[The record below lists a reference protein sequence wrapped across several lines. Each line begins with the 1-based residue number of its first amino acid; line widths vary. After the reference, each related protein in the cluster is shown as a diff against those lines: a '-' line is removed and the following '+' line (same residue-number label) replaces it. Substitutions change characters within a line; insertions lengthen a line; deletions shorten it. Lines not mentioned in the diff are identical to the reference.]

1 MARQKRRGKGEGS
14 VFPRKDGRWT
24 AQLTLEDGTQKQV
37 HRKTRQEA
45 HKALQQMLRE
55 QEQGMLATGSQQTMK
70 QFMEYWLEEVHRPT
84 IRTSSYA
91 NYRGILDKHIL
102 PALGHIQVQ
111 KLTVQHVQKFYASK
125 LKEGLSPKTIK
136 VYHAVLHN
144 ALSHAVYI
152 NLVSRNVSDLA
163 TKSLPKQTR
172 YEIQPLTTEQAQA
185 FLETV
190 KGHHLETLLILAI
203 TTGMRRGEL
212 LALRWQDIDFDN
224 KHLQVC
230 RSVRRE
236 AKRGLVVNEP
246 KTQAGRRKVVLSSFL
261 IEVLKQHRVRQLE
274 VRLQAGTAWEDH
286 GLVFCTKRG
295 RLFDPTYMLVLFKK
309 LLQDVGLPL
318 MRFHDL
324 RHSAATLLLAMGV
337 HVKVVQELLGHSNIT
352 TTLNTYSHVL
362 PSLQQDAM
370 NKMSDL
376 FNRSRNE
383 GDQGNKFDN
392 DEQAT

>member
-1 MARQKRRGKGEGS
+1 MAKQKRRGKGEGS

-24 AQLTLEDGTQKQV
+24 AQLTLENGTQKQV

-55 QEQGMLATGSQQTMK
+55 QEQGMLATGPQQTMK

-91 NYRGILDKHIL
+91 NYRSILDKHIL

-111 KLTVQHVQKFYASK
+111 KLTMQHIQKFYASE
-125 LKEGLSPKTIK
+125 LKEGRSPKTIK
-136 VYHAVLHN
+136 IYHAVLHN

-172 YEIQPLTTEQAQA
+172 YEIQPLSTEQAQV
-185 FLETV
+185 FLEKV
-190 KGHHLETLLILAI
+190 KGHHLETLLTLALI
-203 TTGMRRGEL
+203 TGMRRGEL
-212 LALRWQDIDFDN
+212 LALRWQEIDFDN
-224 KHLQVC
+224 KYLQVC

-246 KTQAGRRKVVLSSFL
+246 KTQAGRRKIVLSPFL
-261 IEVLKQHRVRQLE
+261 VEVLKQHRISQLE
-274 VRLQAGTAWEDH
+274 ARLQAGTAWEDH

-295 RLFDPTYMLVLFKK
+295 RLSDPTYMLVMFKK
-309 LLQDVGLPL
+309 LLNDVGLPR

-352 TTLNTYSHVL
+352 MTLNVYSHVL

-370 NKMSDL
+370 NKISDL
-376 FNRSRNE
+376 FNQPNNKDDQVNTIE
-383 GDQGNKFDN
+383 GD
-392 DEQAT
+392 E